1 MSKNARREQML
12 ELVHQWQQSDLS
24 QKAFAELH
32 QINVHTFRYWIH
44 KARKTS
50 STTERFIE
58 LPIPE
63 VSAQICVR
71 YPNGVELYLPAS
83 TPADTLQ
90 TVIHFR

>member
-1 MSKNARREQML
+1 MSKKARREQML
-12 ELVHQWQQSDLS
+12 DLVHQWQQSDLS
-24 QKAFAELH
+24 QKAFSELH

-63 VSAQICVR
+63 VNTQICVR

-83 TPADTLQ
+83 TPAGTLQ